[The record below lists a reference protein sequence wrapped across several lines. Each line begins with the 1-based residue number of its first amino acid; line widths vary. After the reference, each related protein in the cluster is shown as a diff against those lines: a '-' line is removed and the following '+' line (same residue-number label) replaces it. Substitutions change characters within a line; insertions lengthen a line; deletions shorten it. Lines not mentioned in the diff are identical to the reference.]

1 MNFYIEKDFK
11 LENFEVKNI
20 NQMEEI
26 ITAGQLLRILNS
38 NPKEVSTLCQKACL
52 KPKKDGFGNIYFSKD
67 DIDVLKKVKE
77 LYQHTKELQEE
88 KKRAI
93 EEAVKKMNIKKE
105 IENESNILY
114 KTKENNFLQRVKEK
128 AQSREI
134 APVEEAAGLVSFDDM
149 ENNVVSRSFAKLEN
163 NIVDRISSVLNEKMD
178 GLDEIVVELIRAKTE
193 NESLRQKLNE
203 LNKENF
209 TLKNENSSFKSVGL
223 GFYVKKASDDYM
235 L

>member
-1 MNFYIEKDFK
+1 MKQD
-11 LENFEVKNI
+11 I

-88 KKRAI
+88 KKRAV
-93 EEAVKKMNIKKE
+93 EEAVKKMSVKKE
-105 IENESNILY
+105 AENESNVLY
-114 KTKENNFLQRVKEK
+114 KTKENNFLQRVKQK
-128 AQSREI
+128 AQKHEMVSADDVNGI
-134 APVEEAAGLVSFDDM
+134 FPLDEAESS
-149 ENNVVSRSFAKLEN
+149 VSRGLAALEN

-209 TLKNENSSFKSVGL
+209 TLKSENSSFKSVGL
-223 GFYVKKASDDYM
+223 GFYVKKATDDYM

>member
-1 MNFYIEKDFK
+1 MKQE
-11 LENFEVKNI
+11 NI

-77 LYQHTKELQEE
+77 LYKHTKELQEE
-88 KKRAI
+88 KKRAV
-93 EEAVKKMNIKKE
+93 EEAVRKMNTEKE
-105 IENESNILY
+105 YINSA
-114 KTKENNFLQRVKEK
+114 KENNFLQRVKQRVQKQEISIEDAERLSLPAHK
-128 AQSREI
+128 NEFSR
-134 APVEEAAGLVSFDDM
+134 AVEA
-149 ENNVVSRSFAKLEN
+149 LEN

-178 GLDEIVVELIRAKTE
+178 GLDEIVVELIRTKTE
-193 NESLRQKLNE
+193 NETLRQKLNE

-209 TLKNENSSFKSVGL
+209 SLKSENSSFKSVGL
-223 GFYVKKASDDYM
+223 GFYVKKNSDDFM
-235 L
+235 M

>member
-1 MNFYIEKDFK
+1 
-11 LENFEVKNI
+11 
-20 NQMEEI
+20 MEEI

-77 LYQHTKELQEE
+77 LYRHTKELQEE
-88 KKRAI
+88 KKRAV

-105 IENESNILY
+105 ENESSVLY
-114 KTKENNFLQRVKEK
+114 KKENNFLQRVKER
-128 AQSREI
+128 AQKHDI
-134 APVEEAAGLVSFDDM
+134 TPVSNSTDVLSLDGVDSNVSKGLAA
-149 ENNVVSRSFAKLEN
+149 LEN
-163 NIVDRISSVLNEKMD
+163 NIVDRISGVINEKMD

-209 TLKNENSSFKSVGL
+209 TLKSENSSFKSVGL

>member
-1 MNFYIEKDFK
+1 MKQD
-11 LENFEVKNI
+11 I

-88 KKRAI
+88 KKRAV
-93 EEAVKKMNIKKE
+93 EEAVKKMSVKKE
-105 IENESNILY
+105 AENESNILY
-114 KTKENNFLQRVKEK
+114 KTKENNFLQRVKQK
-128 AQSREI
+128 AQKHEMVSADDVNGI
-134 APVEEAAGLVSFDDM
+134 FPLDEAESS
-149 ENNVVSRSFAKLEN
+149 VSRGLAALEN
-163 NIVDRISSVLNEKMD
+163 NIVDRISSVLHEKMD

-209 TLKNENSSFKSVGL
+209 TLKSENSSFKSVGL
-223 GFYVKKASDDYM
+223 GFYVKKATDDYM

>member
-1 MNFYIEKDFK
+1 V
-11 LENFEVKNI
+11 ENYKVKQEDI

-77 LYQHTKELQEE
+77 LYKHTKELQEE
-88 KKRAI
+88 KKRAV
-93 EEAVKKMNIKKE
+93 EEAVRKMNTEKE
-105 IENESNILY
+105 YLENENEALY
-114 KTKENNFLQRVKEK
+114 KNVSKDNNFLQRVKQR
-128 AQSREI
+128 AQKHEMPLEGVELSVPS
-134 APVEEAAGLVSFDDM
+134 APKNEFVRTVET
-149 ENNVVSRSFAKLEN
+149 LEN
-163 NIVDRISSVLNEKMD
+163 NIVDRIASVLSEKMD
-178 GLDEIVVELIRAKTE
+178 GLDEIVVELIRTKTE
-193 NESLRQKLNE
+193 NETLRQKLNE

-209 TLKNENSSFKSVGL
+209 SLKSENSSYKSVGL
-223 GFYVKKASDDYM
+223 GFYVKKNPDDFM

>member
-1 MNFYIEKDFK
+1 MKQD
-11 LENFEVKNI
+11 I

-88 KKRAI
+88 KKRAV
-93 EEAVKKMNIKKE
+93 EEAVKKMSVKKE
-105 IENESNILY
+105 AENESNILY
-114 KTKENNFLQRVKEK
+114 KTKENNFLQRVKQK
-128 AQSREI
+128 AQKHEMVSADDVNGI
-134 APVEEAAGLVSFDDM
+134 FPLDEAESS
-149 ENNVVSRSFAKLEN
+149 VSRGLAALEN

-209 TLKNENSSFKSVGL
+209 TLKSENSSFKSVGL
-223 GFYVKKASDDYM
+223 GFYVKKATDDYM

>member
-1 MNFYIEKDFK
+1 
-11 LENFEVKNI
+11 LENFEVKDI

-26 ITAGQLLRILNS
+26 ITAGQLLKILNS

-77 LYQHTKELQEE
+77 LYRHTKELQEE

-105 IENESNILY
+105 AEGEANVLY
-114 KTKENNFLQRVKEK
+114 RAKENNFLQRVKEK
-128 AQSREI
+128 VQSREI
-134 APVEEAAGLVSFDDM
+134 ASCDGVCDM
-149 ENNVVSRSFAKLEN
+149 LPADVPENSVSRSLAALEN

>member
-1 MNFYIEKDFK
+1 M
-11 LENFEVKNI
+11 ENFEVKNI

-77 LYQHTKELQEE
+77 LYRHTKELQEE
-88 KKRAI
+88 KKRAV

-105 IENESNILY
+105 ENESSVLY
-114 KTKENNFLQRVKEK
+114 KKENNFLQRVKER
-128 AQSREI
+128 AQKHDI
-134 APVEEAAGLVSFDDM
+134 TPVSNSTDVLSLDGVDSNVSKGLAA
-149 ENNVVSRSFAKLEN
+149 LEN
-163 NIVDRISSVLNEKMD
+163 NIVDRISGVINEKMD

-209 TLKNENSSFKSVGL
+209 TLKSENSSFKSVGL

>member
-1 MNFYIEKDFK
+1 MKQE
-11 LENFEVKNI
+11 NI

-77 LYQHTKELQEE
+77 LYKHTKELQEE
-88 KKRAI
+88 KKRAV
-93 EEAVKKMNIKKE
+93 EEAVRKMNTEKE
-105 IENESNILY
+105 YINSA
-114 KTKENNFLQRVKEK
+114 KENNFLQRVKQR
-128 AQSREI
+128 AQKQEISIEDTDRLALPAHKNEFSR
-134 APVEEAAGLVSFDDM
+134 AVEA
-149 ENNVVSRSFAKLEN
+149 LEN

-178 GLDEIVVELIRAKTE
+178 GLDEIVVELIRTKTE
-193 NESLRQKLNE
+193 NETLRQKLNE

-209 TLKNENSSFKSVGL
+209 SLKSENSSFKSVGL
-223 GFYVKKASDDYM
+223 GFYVKKNSDDFM
-235 L
+235 M

>member
-1 MNFYIEKDFK
+1 
-11 LENFEVKNI
+11 
-20 NQMEEI
+20 MEEI
-26 ITAGQLLRILNS
+26 ITAGQLLKILNS

-77 LYQHTKELQEE
+77 LYRHTKELQEE

-105 IENESNILY
+105 ENEPGVLY
-114 KTKENNFLQRVKEK
+114 KSKENNFLQRVKER
-128 AQSREI
+128 AQKQEM
-134 APVEEAAGLVSFDDM
+134 VSVSNASDLLSLDGA
-149 ENNVVSRSFAKLEN
+149 EDSVSRGLAALEN
-163 NIVDRISSVLNEKMD
+163 NIVDRISSVLSEKMD

-209 TLKNENSSFKSVGL
+209 TLKSENSSFKSVGL

>member
-1 MNFYIEKDFK
+1 MKQD
-11 LENFEVKNI
+11 I

-88 KKRAI
+88 KKRAV
-93 EEAVKKMNIKKE
+93 EEAVKKMSVKKE
-105 IENESNILY
+105 AENESNILY
-114 KTKENNFLQRVKEK
+114 KTKENSFLQRLKQK
-128 AQSREI
+128 AQKHEMVSADDVNGI
-134 APVEEAAGLVSFDDM
+134 FPLDEAESS
-149 ENNVVSRSFAKLEN
+149 VSRGLAALEN

-209 TLKNENSSFKSVGL
+209 TLKSENSSFKSVGL
-223 GFYVKKASDDYM
+223 GFYVKKATDDYM

>member
-11 LENFEVKNI
+11 LENFEVKDI

-88 KKRAI
+88 KKRAV
-93 EEAVKKMNIKKE
+93 EEAVKKMSVKKE
-105 IENESNILY
+105 AENESNILY
-114 KTKENNFLQRVKEK
+114 KTKENNFLQRVKQK
-128 AQSREI
+128 AQKHEMVSADDVNGI
-134 APVEEAAGLVSFDDM
+134 FPLDEAESS
-149 ENNVVSRSFAKLEN
+149 VSRGLAALEN

-209 TLKNENSSFKSVGL
+209 TLKSENSSFKSVGL
-223 GFYVKKASDDYM
+223 GFYVKKATDDYM

>member
-1 MNFYIEKDFK
+1 M
-11 LENFEVKNI
+11 ENFEVKNI

-77 LYQHTKELQEE
+77 LYRHTKELQEE
-88 KKRAI
+88 KKRAV
-93 EEAVKKMNIKKE
+93 EEAVKKIPQRL
-105 IENESNILY
+105 IERAQKHDITPVSNSTDVLSLDGVDSNVS
-114 KTKENNFLQRVKEK
+114 KGL
-128 AQSREI
+128 
-134 APVEEAAGLVSFDDM
+134 AA
-149 ENNVVSRSFAKLEN
+149 LEN
-163 NIVDRISSVLNEKMD
+163 NIVDRISGVINEKMD

-209 TLKNENSSFKSVGL
+209 TLKSENSSFKSVGL

>member
-1 MNFYIEKDFK
+1 

-26 ITAGQLLRILNS
+26 ITAGQLLKILNS

-77 LYQHTKELQEE
+77 LYRHTKELQEE

-105 IENESNILY
+105 ENEPGVLY
-114 KTKENNFLQRVKEK
+114 KSKENNFLQRVKER
-128 AQSREI
+128 AQKQEM
-134 APVEEAAGLVSFDDM
+134 VSVSNASDLLSLDGA
-149 ENNVVSRSFAKLEN
+149 EDSVSRGLAALEN
-163 NIVDRISSVLNEKMD
+163 NIVDRISSVLSEKMD

-209 TLKNENSSFKSVGL
+209 TLKSENSSFKSVGL

>member
-1 MNFYIEKDFK
+1 MKQD
-11 LENFEVKNI
+11 I

-88 KKRAI
+88 KKRAV
-93 EEAVKKMNIKKE
+93 EEAVKKMSVKKE
-105 IENESNILY
+105 AENESNILY
-114 KTKENNFLQRVKEK
+114 KTKENNFLQRVKQK
-128 AQSREI
+128 AQKHEMVSADDVNGI
-134 APVEEAAGLVSFDDM
+134 FPLDEAESS
-149 ENNVVSRSFAKLEN
+149 VSRGLAALEN

-209 TLKNENSSFKSVGL
+209 TLKSENSSFKSVGL
-223 GFYVKKASDDYM
+223 GFYVKKATNDYM

>member
-1 MNFYIEKDFK
+1 MKQD
-11 LENFEVKNI
+11 I

-88 KKRAI
+88 KKRAV
-93 EEAVKKMNIKKE
+93 EEAVKKMSVKKE
-105 IENESNILY
+105 AENESNILY
-114 KTKENNFLQRVKEK
+114 KTKENNFLQRVKQK
-128 AQSREI
+128 AQKHEMVSADDVNGI
-134 APVEEAAGLVSFDDM
+134 FPLDEAESS
-149 ENNVVSRSFAKLEN
+149 VSRGLAALEN

-193 NESLRQKLNE
+193 NEYLRQKLNE

-209 TLKNENSSFKSVGL
+209 TLKSENSSFKSVGL
-223 GFYVKKASDDYM
+223 GFYVKKATDDYM

>member
-1 MNFYIEKDFK
+1 M
-11 LENFEVKNI
+11 KNI

-26 ITAGQLLRILNS
+26 ITAGQLLKILNS

-77 LYQHTKELQEE
+77 LYRHTKELQEE

-105 IENESNILY
+105 ENEPSVLY
-114 KTKENNFLQRVKEK
+114 KSKENNFLQRVKER
-128 AQSREI
+128 AQKQEM
-134 APVEEAAGLVSFDDM
+134 VSVSNASELLSLDGAEDS
-149 ENNVVSRSFAKLEN
+149 VSRGLAALEN
-163 NIVDRISSVLNEKMD
+163 NIVDRISSVLSEKMD

-209 TLKNENSSFKSVGL
+209 TLKSENSSFKSVGL

>member
-1 MNFYIEKDFK
+1 MKQD
-11 LENFEVKNI
+11 I

-88 KKRAI
+88 KKRAV
-93 EEAVKKMNIKKE
+93 EEAVKKMSVKKE
-105 IENESNILY
+105 AENESNILY
-114 KTKENNFLQRVKEK
+114 KTKENNFLQRVKQK
-128 AQSREI
+128 AQKHEMVSADDVNGI
-134 APVEEAAGLVSFDDM
+134 FPLDEAESS
-149 ENNVVSRSFAKLEN
+149 VSRGLAALEN

-209 TLKNENSSFKSVGL
+209 TPKSENSSFKSVGL
-223 GFYVKKASDDYM
+223 GFYVKKATDDYM

>member
-1 MNFYIEKDFK
+1 MKQD
-11 LENFEVKNI
+11 I

-88 KKRAI
+88 KKRAV
-93 EEAVKKMNIKKE
+93 EEAVKKMSVKKE
-105 IENESNILY
+105 AENESNILY
-114 KTKENNFLQRVKEK
+114 KTKENNFLQRVKQK
-128 AQSREI
+128 AQKHEMVSADDVNGI
-134 APVEEAAGLVSFDDM
+134 FPLDEAESS
-149 ENNVVSRSFAKLEN
+149 VSRGLAALEN

-209 TLKNENSSFKSVGL
+209 TLKSENSSFKSVGL
-223 GFYVKKASDDYM
+223 GFYVKKATYDYM